1 MNRILIHKRMNE
13 GNNEGKEGNKLDN
26 NVIDNRK
33 RIINVLNYSEN
44 NGLLIFLDNII
55 VLEKKVESIDY
66 QDSRGV

>member
-1 MNRILIHKRMNE
+1 MNE